1 LVTLIS
7 VRAMSENKKILV
19 IDCNASGIAG
29 DMLLGALLDL
39 GANVERVISAIKQL
53 EAPEYGY
60 GHIDIAID
68 EVMRGEFRAT
78 QIDVTSTTT
87 EKRHG
92 SELVEIVEKAAAAI
106 YMSPKAREF
115 ASKAIRSLIQAE
127 ADLHKTGFDEA
138 HLHEVA
144 LIDTAAEIIGC
155 TVALDDLHL
164 FEAKIY
170 STPLAVGGGVFK
182 FSHGIVSAPAP
193 ATLAILQSKNFPF
206 HGGPIEAELATP
218 TGASLLVNLADE
230 AGGFYPSVVPLKVGY
245 GAGTREYPELPAVLR
260 LTLGTAPEK
269 ALVHDEI
276 AVLETNIDDA
286 TGEVLGY
293 TIDKLLAEGAKDVS
307 ITPAVTKKNRPS
319 HIVKVIADQ
328 KDVSH
333 LSQVLIA
340 ETGTLGVRVY
350 YCERHII
357 SRELLMV
364 DLLVMGNKESIRV
377 KISKDAHG
385 RVIRIKPEFEDL
397 KALAEKTGKPLRE
410 LLDMAVAKAQEMYP
424 KSRDLH
430 GNTES

>member
-1 LVTLIS
+1 
-7 VRAMSENKKILV
+7 MSENKKILV

-39 GANVERVISAIKQL
+39 GANVERVISAIKML
-53 EAPEYGY
+53 GEPKYGY

-78 QIDVTSTTT
+78 QIDVSSNAA

-92 SELVEIVEKAAAAI
+92 SELIDIVEKAAASI

-115 ASKAIRSLIQAE
+115 ASKAIRTLIQAE
-127 ADLHKTGFDEA
+127 ADLHKTSFDDA

-155 TVALDDLHL
+155 AVALDDLHL
-164 FEAKIY
+164 FEGKIY

-218 TGASLLVNLADE
+218 TGTSMLVNLVDE
-230 AGGFYPSVVPLKVGY
+230 ASSFYPYLVPLKVGY
-245 GAGTREYPELPAVLR
+245 GAGTKEYPGLPAVLR
-260 LTLGTAPEK
+260 LTIGRASEQGLMQ
-269 ALVHDEI
+269 DEI
-276 AVLETNIDDA
+276 AVLETNIDDV

-293 TIDKLLAEGAKDVS
+293 TVDRLLAEGAKDVS
-307 ITPAVTKKNRPS
+307 IIPAFTKKNRPAQ
-319 HIVKVIADQ
+319 IIKVIADQ
-328 KDVSH
+328 KDISH
-333 LSQVLIA
+333 LSEVLIA

-364 DLLVMGNKESIRV
+364 DLLVMGNKESVRV
-377 KISKDAHG
+377 KISKNAVG
-385 RVIRIKPEFEDL
+385 QIIRIKPEFEDL
-397 KALAEKTGKPLRE
+397 RRLAEKTGMPLRE
-410 LLDMAVAKAQEMYP
+410 LLDMTVSAAQEKFP
-424 KSRDLH
+424 KK
-430 GNTES
+430 